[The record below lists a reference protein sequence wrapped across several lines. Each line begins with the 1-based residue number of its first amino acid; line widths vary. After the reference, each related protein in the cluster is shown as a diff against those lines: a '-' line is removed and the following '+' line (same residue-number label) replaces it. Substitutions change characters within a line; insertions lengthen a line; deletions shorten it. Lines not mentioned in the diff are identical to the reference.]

1 MAGRPRLDSC
11 LWMSLLLP
19 ILKELICWDQFH
31 IIEDVTA
38 INLSYSMFYWM
49 ETACTERHTKTW
61 CLDSDLGVPGWRQT
75 THSVPCFLSP
85 LPLPHRA
92 WILALINRNVN
103 LPLTNMPL
111 VWGASVEQN
120 TTMIHL
126 QQTGSEQALQKSVIE
141 TFGFLLSWEYTV
153 QNFLKA
159 HSQDLLTCRV
169 TFRIYKLCKFKL

>member
-1 MAGRPRLDSC
+1 
-11 LWMSLLLP
+11 
-19 ILKELICWDQFH
+19 
-31 IIEDVTA
+31 
-38 INLSYSMFYWM
+38 
-49 ETACTERHTKTW
+49 
-61 CLDSDLGVPGWRQT
+61 
-75 THSVPCFLSP
+75 
-85 LPLPHRA
+85 
-92 WILALINRNVN
+92 
-103 LPLTNMPL
+103 MPL
-111 VWGASVEQN
+111 VWAASVEQN